1 MKKPILY
8 RAASWIAEN
17 YLNNIECHLNNLDAL
32 EMKDESDLAEIA
44 CYKALQDYF
53 ENMEF
58 LKSVKF

>member
-8 RAASWIAEN
+8 RAASWIAES
-17 YLNNIECHLNNLDAL
+17 YLNNIESRLNNLDAL
-32 EMKDESDLAEIA
+32 DTKDESDLAEIA
-44 CYKALQDYF
+44 CYKVLQDYF